1 MYKVFNN
8 GIDSS
13 MPGNF
18 LRTLQGALGR
28 AKRLASQYPSHT
40 VTIRQQDRTVLIL
53 QGRTTVFNTLIQ
65 G

>member
-28 AKRLASQYPSHT
+28 AKRLASQYPSNT
-40 VTIRQQDRTVLIL
+40 VTIRQQDRTVLIVR
-53 QGRTTVFNTLIQ
+53 GKATIFTVI
-65 G
+65 